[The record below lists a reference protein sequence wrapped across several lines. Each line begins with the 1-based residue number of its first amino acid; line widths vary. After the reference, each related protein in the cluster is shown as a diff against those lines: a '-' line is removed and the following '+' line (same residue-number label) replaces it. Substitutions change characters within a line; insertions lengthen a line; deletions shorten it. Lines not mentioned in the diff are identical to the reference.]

1 MPVAYGWPPMSD
13 LSLRVAAGIAAI
25 CLALSLAAC
34 GEEQDPVRVG
44 VLTECVGPFEA
55 SKETMLAAAALPF
68 LERGGR
74 LQGDGPMDGLDDARV
89 GGRPIELLVG
99 CTIQSD
105 QSRQIVE
112 TRRLI
117 EDEGADVI
125 IGPVGEAEGVLVR
138 RLAERYLDVTFILG
152 ISAAQETTLHDSQPN
167 VFRFV
172 ADGAQSAA
180 GLATHA
186 FRDLGWRRA
195 AVAMDPP
202 AGSWEAAAGF
212 VAEFC
217 ALGGTITSREMLFV
231 GGPAA
236 DRATGARLSRE
247 VDGTALFNSFDGVGD
262 FVRSYARRAGP
273 LRRRLVV
280 NGFAFAQPGGL
291 SPGGVDLSGVVL
303 GNDLPLDSERPRWRR
318 YRRAFAR
325 AFPRLPRE
333 SATGLLELPVYMA
346 AEAVARA
353 LEGVDGDIG
362 PRGSALRAALSK
374 VAFDG
379 PAGPVRL
386 DRNRQAV
393 VSVHLRRIEG
403 RGERS
408 RTVPFRV
415 VKEVDQS
422 FGGMFHADTPA
433 PSLESPECRHGPV
446 PAWAAG

>member
-1 MPVAYGWPPMSD
+1 MPAEYGWRPMSD
-13 LSLRVAAGIAAI
+13 LRRVGAGIAAI
-25 CLALSLAAC
+25 CLLLGLGAC
-34 GEEQDPVRVG
+34 GEEQEPIQVG
-44 VLTECVGPFEA
+44 VLIECVGPLAGSEQ
-55 SKETMLAAAALPF
+55 TMFAAAELPF
-68 LERGGR
+68 LERGAR
-74 LQGDGPMDGLDDARV
+74 LHGDDPTDGLDDAKV
-89 GGRPIELLVG
+89 GGRPLELLVG

-105 QSRQIVE
+105 QVRQIVE

-138 RLAERYLDVTFILG
+138 RLSERYPNVTFVLG
-152 ISAAQETTLHDSQPN
+152 VSAAQETTLRDSQPN

-195 AVAMDPP
+195 AVAMDPA

-217 ALGGTITSREMLFV
+217 ALGGTIESRELLV
-231 GGPAA
+231 VPGPAA
-236 DRATGARLSRE
+236 DRATGARLARG
-247 VDGTALFNSFDGVGD
+247 VDGTALFDSWEGVGD
-262 FVRSYARRAGP
+262 FLRSYGQHAGP
-273 LRRRLVV
+273 LPRRLVV
-280 NGFAFAQPGGL
+280 NGFAFARPGGL
-291 SPGGVDLSGVVL
+291 SPGGVDLSGVVW
-303 GNDLPLDSERPRWRR
+303 GNDLPLESERPQWRR

-333 SATGLLELPVYMA
+333 SATGLIELPVYLG
-346 AEAVARA
+346 AEALARA
-353 LEGVDGDIG
+353 LERVDGAVG
-362 PRGSALRAALSK
+362 PHGARLRAALSK

-379 PAGPVRL
+379 PAGPVLL
-386 DRNRQAV
+386 DHNRQAI

-403 RGERS
+403 RGKRA

-415 VKEVDQS
+415 ERDVDQS
-422 FGGMFHADTPA
+422 FGGAFNASTRA
-433 PSLESPECRHGPV
+433 PSLDSPKCRRGPV
-446 PAWAAG
+446 PEWALD